1 MSKEKFTAI
10 LGAGSEYNGILK
22 FEGTVCINGKFTG
35 DIISDDK
42 LILFQD
48 ACITGTITVGELVV
62 NGTVNAEINVARS
75 AFLHSTAKVYGSLS
89 TAKLAME
96 EGAILHGSLNMTNEK
111 KNSVLSTSNST
122 DKQILDHIKQ

>member
-75 AFLHSTAKVYGSLS
+75 AFLHSTAKVYGSLP